1 VPTSG
6 SGSISPY
13 ESHLRRIRAQR
24 AQAEAEAEAGAG
36 AETRAGAGAGAGV
49 GAGAGAGAKQTV
61 DLVSRSAPRPPVH
74 VSASSS
80 SSASAP
86 SEGGQPRARR
96 IRHNTPPS
104 QVIDLTDS
112 PGEGE
117 GEGVSPTKMSLEELH
132 RQLSVG
138 LAGRPSSIPAPS
150 AAVERRRQRLGLGAE
165 AAPAVRGA
173 PSHLATR
180 IADDDDDA
188 VLQAALQASLLDTR
202 PPGRPTRAFVG
213 VSSSSSSF
221 GHHASRVSS
230 GAGAGA
236 GAGRDDR
243 WARPPPRPSSASF
256 GAPSQIAL
264 QDLDLGDEDDD
275 LLAQAIRES
284 LR

>member
-202 PPGRPTRAFVG
+202 PPGRPTRASA
-213 VSSSSSSF
+213 SSSSSYF
-221 GHHASRVSS
+221 GHHASRVS
-230 GAGAGA
+230 GA

-243 WARPPPRPSSASF
+243 WARPHPRPSSASF
-256 GAPSQIAL
+256 GASSQIAL

>member
-1 VPTSG
+1 M
-6 SGSISPY
+6 
-13 ESHLRRIRAQR
+13 
-24 AQAEAEAEAGAG
+24 
-36 AETRAGAGAGAGV
+36 
-49 GAGAGAGAKQTV
+49 
-61 DLVSRSAPRPPVH
+61 
-74 VSASSS
+74 
-80 SSASAP
+80 
-86 SEGGQPRARR
+86 RR

-117 GEGVSPTKMSLEELH
+117 GVSPTKMSLEELH
-132 RQLSVG
+132 RQLSLG

-150 AAVERRRQRLGLGAE
+150 AAVERRRQRLGTE
-165 AAPAVRGA
+165 AAPTVRGA
-173 PSHLATR
+173 PHATR

-202 PPGRPTRAFVG
+202 PPGRPTRASVG

-221 GHHASRVSS
+221 GHHASGVSS
-230 GAGAGA
+230 GAGA

-256 GAPSQIAL
+256 GASSLIAL